1 MLGQILHNNRRTPY
15 EKAVI
20 ASTKPPLPRT
30 PPPNIKWENSITPE
44 QLRYNYLQSALKHI
58 NEILDDTYTLDKQI
72 DVRRNDSIIIYKS
85 STNLTKKIIIKQ
97 GNLAIGKEAQNV
109 LALSKCENIIKLI
122 SVYENGMPINIDI
135 DTKLNSKAWYIICYK
150 YVEGGDLYDFISNK
164 KNFDTKTENE
174 IHTLIIS
181 IFIKI
186 IHAIVCMHDNL
197 MFHFDLKPY
206 NILYNDGDIIIIDLE
221 SSRRAK
227 NDSRTHFLYNDYVA
241 STPHYRLPIIRN
253 KNGSV
258 NGLHQ
263 DGYSIGIMLNMFIDA
278 IKYYRPDIQHLD
290 SYKTLSSS
298 LTNDDFETYKYK
310 DGLRPVITELCTLAK
325 TLNVKLDK
333 DIIEKYCNN
342 KNNTSGAAQ
351 PAANQPGGAR
361 LHKKRKTYKRHRH
374 QRNALTHYK
383 KRTNYVKV

>member
-135 DTKLNSKAWYIICYK
+135 DTN
-150 YVEGGDLYDFISNK
+150 
-164 KNFDTKTENE
+164 
-174 IHTLIIS
+174 
-181 IFIKI
+181 
-186 IHAIVCMHDNL
+186 
-197 MFHFDLKPY
+197 
-206 NILYNDGDIIIIDLE
+206 
-221 SSRRAK
+221 
-227 NDSRTHFLYNDYVA
+227 
-241 STPHYRLPIIRN
+241 
-253 KNGSV
+253 
-258 NGLHQ
+258 
-263 DGYSIGIMLNMFIDA
+263 
-278 IKYYRPDIQHLD
+278 
-290 SYKTLSSS
+290 
-298 LTNDDFETYKYK
+298 
-310 DGLRPVITELCTLAK
+310 
-325 TLNVKLDK
+325 
-333 DIIEKYCNN
+333 
-342 KNNTSGAAQ
+342 
-351 PAANQPGGAR
+351 
-361 LHKKRKTYKRHRH
+361 
-374 QRNALTHYK
+374 
-383 KRTNYVKV
+383 